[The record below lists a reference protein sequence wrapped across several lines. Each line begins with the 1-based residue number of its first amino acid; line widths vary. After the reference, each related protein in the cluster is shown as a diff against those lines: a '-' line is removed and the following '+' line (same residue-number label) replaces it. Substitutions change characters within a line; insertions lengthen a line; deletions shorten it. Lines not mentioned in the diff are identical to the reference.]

1 MNPSFANRVAGALG
15 RVPLLPELFRRPAV
29 RRLLGWIPGADS
41 LYGSGW
47 DRVHPFDRLHGTQT
61 SGYVPASE
69 LPPGE
74 PREHA
79 VCYAG
84 SQPSILRTALSTLPE
99 LQSCT
104 FVDLGCGK
112 GRALLVASEFPFRD
126 ILGVELSPG
135 LAATARRNAERIAL
149 RHPHRAAIRIAV
161 GDATHH
167 PLPPGDLVLFLYHP
181 FDAEGVGRVAD
192 TVRAALAQ
200 PQAQR
205 RLYVIYYNPV
215 AGDRFDAVPSLRRR
229 YARMLPYSPQERGFG
244 PDATDTLVVWENG
257 AALASAGPE
266 NCRIV
271 TDRRGE
277 RATLVLH

>member
-1 MNPSFANRVAGALG
+1 MNRPFASRVAGALG
-15 RVPLLPELFRRPAV
+15 RVPLLPDLFRQPAV

-47 DRVHPFDRLHGTQT
+47 DRVHPYDRLNGTQT

-69 LPPGE
+69 LPEGE
-74 PREHA
+74 PRAHA

-84 SQPSILRTALSTLPE
+84 SQPSILRTALGTLPE
-99 LQSCT
+99 LGSCT

-126 ILGVELSPG
+126 IVGVELSPA
-135 LAATARRNAERIAL
+135 LVVTARRNADRIAR
-149 RHPHRAAIRIAV
+149 RHPHRAAIRV
-161 GDATHH
+161 STGDATTW
-167 PLPPGDLVLFLYHP
+167 PLPAGDLVLFLYHP
-181 FDAEGVGRVAD
+181 FDAEGVCRVAEA
-192 TVRAALAQ
+192 VRTALAQ
-200 PQAQR
+200 ARR

-215 AGDRFDAVPSLRRR
+215 AGHCFDAVPSLRRR
-229 YARMLPYSPQERGFG
+229 YARMLPYARDERGFG
-244 PDATDTLVVWENG
+244 PDLTDTLVIWENG
-257 AALASAGPE
+257 AARETLGPE

-277 RATLVLH
+277 RASLDLH